1 MRADRITQ
9 PVSRSVDDAAE
20 LRRHLRDLVALTA
33 LPAIWLGQSPQVIVE
48 SFTDALL
55 RTMRVDFV
63 YARLPASG
71 ESASLI
77 EALSL
82 DPRASELSPPDIAR
96 SLRSFP
102 SSDGFASPPPISS
115 AGASVG
121 LAPAALG
128 HPAASA
134 GGGGGGGGRRG

>member
-1 MRADRITQ
+1 MSADGVT
-9 PVSRSVDDAAE
+9 PAASLSVDDAAE
-20 LRRHLRDLVALTA
+20 LRRNLRDLVALTA

-63 YARLPASG
+63 YAPLPPSG

-77 EALSL
+77 EALSP

-102 SSDGFASPPPISS
+102 SS
-115 AGASVG
+115 
-121 LAPAALG
+121 
-128 HPAASA
+128 
-134 GGGGGGGGRRG
+134 